1 MYILLYVG
9 MCRRAWIKVHLHS
22 NDQSN
27 HLRKE
32 TKLKKNVRNEQ
43 QKFEMCLHCLST
55 AGRHFAD
62 NFFFRRAG
70 ELKKKYMTCKH
81 ILAHKM

>member
-1 MYILLYVG
+1 
-9 MCRRAWIKVHLHS
+9 MCSHAWIKVHLHS
-22 NDQSN
+22 SDQSN

-32 TKLKKNVRNEQ
+32 TKFKKNVRNGQ
-43 QKFEMCLHCLST
+43 QKFEIMGLHCLSKVTQYT
-55 AGRHFAD
+55 AGRHFVH

-70 ELKKKYMTCKH
+70 ELKIKYMTCKH